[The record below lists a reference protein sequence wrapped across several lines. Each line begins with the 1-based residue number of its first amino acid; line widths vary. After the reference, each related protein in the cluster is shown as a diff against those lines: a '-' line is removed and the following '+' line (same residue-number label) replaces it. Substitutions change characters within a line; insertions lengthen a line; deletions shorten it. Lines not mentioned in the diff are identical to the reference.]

1 MPGGWAMVL
10 CTRTWP
16 SWWASAQVAC
26 PLGRPGGMRMR
37 RAAQN
42 VVPSPGLPSWRST
55 AKPSL
60 RASQHRQSHRPGGA
74 SPSGAGKA
82 GGSGTGWPVVWD
94 RSQT

>member
-1 MPGGWAMVL
+1 
-10 CTRTWP
+10 
-16 SWWASAQVAC
+16 
-26 PLGRPGGMRMR
+26 MR

-42 VVPSPGLPSWRST
+42 VVPSPGLPSSRST

-74 SPSGAGKA
+74 SPAGAGKA
-82 GGSGTGWPVVWD
+82 DGSGTGCPLVWD

>member
-1 MPGGWAMVL
+1 
-10 CTRTWP
+10 
-16 SWWASAQVAC
+16 
-26 PLGRPGGMRMR
+26 MR

-42 VVPSPGLPSWRST
+42 VVPSPGLPSSRST